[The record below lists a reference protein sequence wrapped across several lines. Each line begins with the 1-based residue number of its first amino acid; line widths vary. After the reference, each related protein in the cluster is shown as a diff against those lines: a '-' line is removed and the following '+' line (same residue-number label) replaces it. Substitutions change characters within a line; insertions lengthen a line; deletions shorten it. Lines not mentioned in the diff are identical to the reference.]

1 MLRRLSLAIAVAAAT
16 SASAWATEAPLS
28 TKTDLMSV
36 YQEAA
41 KNNAALAAARAQYMA
56 RIEAVP
62 QARAALLPNLS
73 ATGTVQDTRTS
84 IDSVDTPA
92 GSSSPASSRSG
103 NSYQANL
110 SQPLFNAAAWFQLK
124 AAESTSQQ
132 ASLEFSA
139 TEQDLILQSAQV
151 YFNILRAQ
159 DGLATSKA
167 EEAAFKRQLDQSNER
182 FDVGLSD
189 KTDVLE
195 SQAGYDT
202 SVANRIIAQ
211 QQVDDAFQ
219 ALTTLTNREYSA
231 VDGMRHSLPIMPPT
245 PSDAKAWVDT
255 AAQQNLRLLS
265 SNYAVDAADESLR
278 QSKSGHAP
286 TVTAVA
292 SYGKGDND
300 NFGFSNSGQLG
311 SPRYGSDVAQGQVGL
326 QLNVPI
332 FSGGLTSSQVRQSYE
347 QLNQTEQSREQLR
360 REVVQNTRNLYR
372 AVTSDVQQVQ
382 ARKQSVI
389 SNQSSLEA
397 TQIGY
402 QVGTRNIVDVLNAQ
416 RALYT
421 SVRNYNDARYGY
433 ILDNLSLK
441 QAAGTLSPADLEALA
456 AFLNK
461 NYKPDTDYLPPDL
474 AKAAE
479 AQLRGDANY

>member
-1 MLRRLSLAIAVAAAT
+1 MLRRLYLAVAVAAA
-16 SASAWATEAPLS
+16 SSPQVWAAESVQS
-28 TKTDLMSV
+28 TKTDLVSV
-36 YQEAA
+36 YQEAVN
-41 KNNAALAAARAQYMA
+41 NNAALAAARADYLA

-62 QARAALLPNLS
+62 QARSALLPNLS
-73 ATGTVQDTRTS
+73 AEGTMQSTRTAF
-84 IDSVDTPA
+84 DSVETQQD
-92 GSSSPASSRSG
+92 SSSSANTRGG

-110 SQPLFNAAAWFQLK
+110 SQQLFNAAAWFGLK
-124 AAESTSQQ
+124 AAKSSSDQ
-132 ASLEFSA
+132 AALDFSA
-139 TEQDLILQSAQV
+139 TEQDLILQSAQA
-151 YFNILRAQ
+151 YFNVLRAQ

-202 SVANRIIAQ
+202 SVANRIISQ

-219 ALTTLTNREYSA
+219 ALTTLTNRDYHS
-231 VDGMRHSLPIMPPT
+231 VDGIRHSLPILPPT

-255 AAQQNLRLLS
+255 ASQQNLRLLS
-265 SNYAVDAADESLR
+265 SNFAVDAAGETLR
-278 QSKSGHAP
+278 QNKSGHAP
-286 TVTAVA
+286 TLAAVA

-300 NFGFSNSGQLG
+300 NLGFSNNSAL
-311 SPRYGSDVAQGQVGL
+311 SPYHDDVAQGTL
-326 QLNVPI
+326 ALKLNVPI
-332 FSGGLTSSQVRQSYE
+332 YSGGLTSSQVRQSVE
-347 QLNQTEQSREQLR
+347 RLTQTEQSREELR
-360 REVVQNTRNLYR
+360 RQVVQNTRNLYR

-402 QVGTRNIVDVLNAQ
+402 QVGTRNVVDVLNAQ
-416 RALYT
+416 RSLYA

-441 QAAGTLSPADLEALA
+441 QAAGTLSPADLSALA
-456 AFLNK
+456 SFLNK
-461 NYKPDTDYLPPDL
+461 DYNPDKDYLPPDL
-474 AKAAE
+474 ATAAE
-479 AQLRGDANY
+479 AQLRANPNY

>member
-211 QQVDDAFQ
+211 QQVDNAFQ

-461 NYKPDTDYLPPDL
+461 NYNPDTDYLPPDL

>member
-1 MLRRLSLAIAVAAAT
+1 MLRRLSLAVAVAAAS
-16 SASAWATEAPLS
+16 SAAVWAAETPQS
-28 TKTDLMSV
+28 SKTDLVSV
-36 YQEAA
+36 YQEAVN
-41 KNNAALAAARAQYMA
+41 NNAALAAARADYLA
-56 RIEAVP
+56 RVEAVP
-62 QARAALLPNLS
+62 QARSALLPNLS
-73 ATGTVQDTRTS
+73 AEGTVQSTRTS
-84 IDSVDTPA
+84 FDSVESGL
-92 GSSSPASSRSG
+92 GSSSPSSTRSG

-110 SQPLFNAAAWFQLK
+110 SQQLFNAAAWFQLK
-124 AAESTSQQ
+124 AAEASSEQ
-132 ASLEFSA
+132 ASLDFSA
-139 TEQDLILQSAQV
+139 TEQDLILQSAQA
-151 YFNILRAQ
+151 YFNVLRAQ

-167 EEAAFKRQLDQSNER
+167 EEAAFKRQLDQSVER

-202 SVANRIIAQ
+202 SVANRIISQ

-219 ALTTLTNREYSA
+219 ALTTLTNRDYSA
-231 VDGMRHSLPIMPPT
+231 VDGMRHSLPILPPT

-255 AAQQNLRLLS
+255 ASQQNLRLLS
-265 SNYAVDAADESLR
+265 SNFAVDAAGEALR

-286 TVTAVA
+286 TLAAVA

-300 NFGFSNSGQLG
+300 NFGFSNQAGLSPYSG
-311 SPRYGSDVAQGQVGL
+311 DVEQSTVGL
-326 QLNVPI
+326 KLNVPI
-332 FSGGLTSSQVRQSYE
+332 YSGGLTSSQVRESFE
-347 QLNQTEQSREQLR
+347 RLNQSEQSREELR
-360 REVVQNTRNLYR
+360 RQVVQNTRNLYR

-416 RALYT
+416 RSLYA
-421 SVRNYNDARYGY
+421 SVRNYNDSRYGY

-441 QAAGTLSPADLEALA
+441 QAAGTLSPADLSALA
-456 AFLNK
+456 TFLNK
-461 NYKPDTDYLPPDL
+461 NYNPDKDYLPPDL

-479 AQLRGDANY
+479 AQLRGDPNY

>member
-1 MLRRLSLAIAVAAAT
+1 MLRRLYLAVAVAAASST
-16 SASAWATEAPLS
+16 SVWAAEAPQS
-28 TKTDLMSV
+28 NKTDLVSV
-36 YQEAA
+36 YQEAV
-41 KNNAALAAARAQYMA
+41 KNNAALAAARADYMA

-62 QARAALLPNLS
+62 QARSALLPNLS
-73 ATGTVQDTRTS
+73 ATGTVQSTRTAL
-84 IDSVDTPA
+84 DTPSTT
-92 GSSSPASSRSG
+92 GTRSG

-110 SQPLFNAAAWFQLK
+110 SQQLFNAAAWFGLK
-124 AAESTSQQ
+124 TAEATSEQAA
-132 ASLEFSA
+132 LDFSA
-139 TEQDLILQSAQV
+139 TEQDLILQSAQA
-151 YFNILRAQ
+151 YFNVLSAQ

-167 EEAAFKRQLDQSNER
+167 EEAAFKRQLDQSKER

-202 SVANRIIAQ
+202 AAANRIISQ

-219 ALTTLTNREYSA
+219 ALTTLTNRDYSA
-231 VDGMRHSLPIMPPT
+231 VDGMQHSLPILPPT

-265 SNYAVDAADESLR
+265 SNFAVDAAGEALN

-286 TVTAVA
+286 TLAAVA

-300 NFGFSNSGQLG
+300 NFGFSNSGIPG
-311 SPRYGSDVAQGQVGL
+311 NHYSGDVEQSTIGL

-332 FSGGLTSSQVRQSYE
+332 YSGGLTSSQVRQSVE
-347 QLNQTEQSREQLR
+347 RLNQSEQSREELR
-360 REVVQNTRNLYR
+360 RQVVQNTRNLYR

-416 RALYT
+416 RSLYA
-421 SVRNYNDARYGY
+421 SVRNYNNARYGY
-433 ILDNLSLK
+433 ILNNLSLK
-441 QAAGTLSPADLEALA
+441 QAAGTLSPADLSALA
-456 AFLNK
+456 GFLNK
-461 NYKPDTDYLPPDL
+461 NYNPDKDYLPPDL

-479 AQLRGDANY
+479 AQLRGDPNF

>member
-16 SASAWATEAPLS
+16 STSAWAAEAPLS
-28 TKTDLMSV
+28 AKTDLISV

-56 RIEAVP
+56 RKEVVP

-84 IDSVDTPA
+84 IDSVETPL

-103 NSYQANL
+103 NSYQASL

-139 TEQDLILQSAQV
+139 IEQELILQSAQV

-219 ALTTLTNREYSA
+219 ALTTLTNREYGA
-231 VDGMRHSLPIMPPT
+231 VDGMRHSLPILPPT

-265 SNYAVDAADESLR
+265 SNYAVDAAGESLR

-300 NFGFSNSGQLG
+300 NFGFNNQSDAL
-311 SPRYGSDVAQGQVGL
+311 RYGSDVTEGQIGL

-347 QLNQTEQSREQLR
+347 QLNQSEQSREQLR

-461 NYKPDTDYLPPDL
+461 DYNPDTDYLPPDL

-479 AQLRGDANY
+479 AQLRGDPNY

>member
-16 SASAWATEAPLS
+16 STSAWAAEAPLS
-28 TKTDLMSV
+28 AKTDLISV

-56 RIEAVP
+56 RKEVVP

-84 IDSVDTPA
+84 IDSVETPV

-103 NSYQANL
+103 NSYQASL

-139 TEQDLILQSAQV
+139 TEQELILQSAQV

-219 ALTTLTNREYSA
+219 ALI
-231 VDGMRHSLPIMPPT
+231 P
-245 PSDAKAWVDT
+245 
-255 AAQQNLRLLS
+255 
-265 SNYAVDAADESLR
+265 
-278 QSKSGHAP
+278 
-286 TVTAVA
+286 
-292 SYGKGDND
+292 
-300 NFGFSNSGQLG
+300 FG
-311 SPRYGSDVAQGQVGL
+311 
-326 QLNVPI
+326 
-332 FSGGLTSSQVRQSYE
+332 
-347 QLNQTEQSREQLR
+347 
-360 REVVQNTRNLYR
+360 
-372 AVTSDVQQVQ
+372 
-382 ARKQSVI
+382 
-389 SNQSSLEA
+389 
-397 TQIGY
+397 
-402 QVGTRNIVDVLNAQ
+402 
-416 RALYT
+416 
-421 SVRNYNDARYGY
+421 
-433 ILDNLSLK
+433 
-441 QAAGTLSPADLEALA
+441 
-456 AFLNK
+456 
-461 NYKPDTDYLPPDL
+461 
-474 AKAAE
+474 
-479 AQLRGDANY
+479 

>member
-1 MLRRLSLAIAVAAAT
+1 MLRRLSLAVAVAAAS
-16 SASAWATEAPLS
+16 SASVWAAETTLS
-28 TKTDLMSV
+28 SKTDLVSV
-36 YQEAA
+36 YQEAVA
-41 KNNAALAAARAQYMA
+41 NNAALAAARADYLA

-62 QARAALLPNLS
+62 QARSALLPNLS
-73 ATGTVQDTRTS
+73 AEGTVQSTRTS
-84 IDSVDTPA
+84 LDTPA
-92 GSSSPASSRSG
+92 NTNTRSG

-110 SQPLFNAAAWFQLK
+110 SQQLFNAAAWFGLK
-124 AAESTSQQ
+124 AAESSSEQ
-132 ASLEFSA
+132 AALDFSA
-139 TEQDLILQSAQV
+139 TEQDLILQSAQA
-151 YFNILRAQ
+151 YFNVLRAQ

-167 EEAAFKRQLDQSNER
+167 EEAAFKRQLDQSKER

-202 SVANRIIAQ
+202 AVANRIISQ

-219 ALTTLTNREYSA
+219 ALTTLTNRDYRS
-231 VDGMRHSLPIMPPT
+231 VDGMRHSLPILPPT

-255 AAQQNLRLLS
+255 ASQQNLRLLS
-265 SNYAVDAADESLR
+265 SNFGVDAAGEALR

-286 TVTAVA
+286 TLAAVA

-300 NFGFSNSGQLG
+300 NFGFNNNSALSPYSGDAEQSTLG
-311 SPRYGSDVAQGQVGL
+311 L
-326 QLNVPI
+326 KLNVPI
-332 FSGGLTSSQVRQSYE
+332 YSGGLTSSQVRQSVE
-347 QLNQTEQSREQLR
+347 RLNQSEQSREELR
-360 REVVQNTRNLYR
+360 RQVVQNTRNLYR

-416 RALYT
+416 RALYE
-421 SVRNYNDARYGY
+421 SVRNYNNARYGY
-433 ILDNLSLK
+433 ILNNLSLK
-441 QAAGTLSPADLEALA
+441 QAAGTLSPADLSALA
-456 AFLNK
+456 TFLNK
-461 NYKPDTDYLPPDL
+461 NYNPDKDYLPPDL
-474 AKAAE
+474 ATAAE
-479 AQLRGDANY
+479 AQLRGNPNY

>member
-1 MLRRLSLAIAVAAAT
+1 MLRRLSLAVAVAAAS
-16 SASAWATEAPLS
+16 SAAVWAAETPQS
-28 TKTDLMSV
+28 SKTDLVSV
-36 YQEAA
+36 YQEAVN
-41 KNNAALAAARAQYMA
+41 NNAALAAARADYLA
-56 RIEAVP
+56 RVEAVP
-62 QARAALLPNLS
+62 QARSALLPNLS
-73 ATGTVQDTRTS
+73 AEGTVQSTRTAL
-84 IDSVDTPA
+84 DTPSNT
-92 GSSSPASSRSG
+92 GTRSG

-124 AAESTSQQ
+124 AAEASSEQ
-132 ASLEFSA
+132 ASLDFSA
-139 TEQDLILQSAQV
+139 TEQDLILQSAQA
-151 YFNILRAQ
+151 YFNVLRAQ

-167 EEAAFKRQLDQSNER
+167 EEAAFKRQLDQSVER

-202 SVANRIIAQ
+202 SVANRIISQ

-219 ALTTLTNREYSA
+219 ALTTLTNRDYSA
-231 VDGMRHSLPIMPPT
+231 VDGMRHSLPILPPT

-255 AAQQNLRLLS
+255 ASQQNLRLLS
-265 SNYAVDAADESLR
+265 SNFAVDAAGEALR

-286 TVTAVA
+286 TLAAVA

-300 NFGFSNSGQLG
+300 NFGFSNQAPLSPYSG
-311 SPRYGSDVAQGQVGL
+311 DVEQSTVGL
-326 QLNVPI
+326 KLNVPI
-332 FSGGLTSSQVRQSYE
+332 YSGGLTSSQVRQSFE
-347 QLNQTEQSREQLR
+347 RLNQSEQSREELR
-360 REVVQNTRNLYR
+360 RQVVQNTRNLYR

-416 RALYT
+416 RSLYA

-433 ILDNLSLK
+433 ILNNLSLK
-441 QAAGTLSPADLEALA
+441 QAAGTLSPADLSALA
-456 AFLNK
+456 TFLNK
-461 NYKPDTDYLPPDL
+461 NYNPDKDYLPPDL

-479 AQLRGDANY
+479 AQLRGDPNY

>member
-84 IDSVDTPA
+84 IDSVETPL
-92 GSSSPASSRSG
+92 GSSSPANSRSG

-211 QQVDDAFQ
+211 QQVDNAFQ
-219 ALTTLTNREYSA
+219 ALTTLTNRDYSA

-278 QSKSGHAP
+278 KSKSGHAP

-300 NFGFSNSGQLG
+300 NFGFTNSGQNLA
-311 SPRYGSDVAQGQVGL
+311 PRYGSDVAQGQIGL
-326 QLNVPI
+326 QLSVPI

-347 QLNQTEQSREQLR
+347 QLNQSEQSREQLR

-416 RALYT
+416 RALYA

-461 NYKPDTDYLPPDL
+461 DYNPDTDYLPPDL

-479 AQLRGDANY
+479 AQLRGDPNS

>member
-1 MLRRLSLAIAVAAAT
+1 MLRRLSLAVAVAAAS
-16 SASAWATEAPLS
+16 SASVWAAETPQS
-28 TKTDLMSV
+28 SKTDLVSV
-36 YQEAA
+36 YQEAVN
-41 KNNAALAAARAQYMA
+41 NNAALAAARADYLA

-62 QARAALLPNLS
+62 QARSALLPNLS
-73 ATGTVQDTRTS
+73 AEGTAQNTRTALDTPSNTGT
-84 IDSVDTPA
+84 
-92 GSSSPASSRSG
+92 RSG

-110 SQPLFNAAAWFQLK
+110 SQQLFNAAAWFQLQ
-124 AAESTSQQ
+124 AAEASSEQ
-132 ASLEFSA
+132 ASLDFSA
-139 TEQDLILQSAQV
+139 TEQDLILQSAQA
-151 YFNILRAQ
+151 YFNVLRAQ

-167 EEAAFKRQLDQSNER
+167 EEAAFKRQLDQSKER

-195 SQAGYDT
+195 SQAGFDT
-202 SVANRIIAQ
+202 SVANRIISQ

-219 ALTTLTNREYSA
+219 ALTTLTNRDYRA
-231 VDGMRHSLPIMPPT
+231 VDGMRHSLPILPPT

-265 SNYAVDAADESLR
+265 SNFAVDAAGEALR

-286 TVTAVA
+286 TLAAVA

-300 NFGFSNSGQLG
+300 NFGFSNQTGSSPYSGDVEQSTLG
-311 SPRYGSDVAQGQVGL
+311 L
-326 QLNVPI
+326 KLNVPI
-332 FSGGLTSSQVRQSYE
+332 YSGGLTSSQVRESVE
-347 QLNQTEQSREQLR
+347 RLNQSEQSREELR
-360 REVVQNTRNLYR
+360 RQVVQNTRNLYR

-416 RALYT
+416 RQLYA
-421 SVRNYNDARYGY
+421 SVRNYNDSRYGY

-441 QAAGTLSPADLEALA
+441 QAAGTLSPADLSALA
-456 AFLNK
+456 TFLNK
-461 NYKPDTDYLPPDL
+461 NYNPDQDYLPPDL

-479 AQLRGDANY
+479 AQLRGDPNY